1 MSNYNGT
8 GRGRTAIFNVTSE
21 AAPNE
26 SVDVTLASSN
36 ANVIDVTVDETR
48 LHIEVQHLDYG
59 IDQRSVPHRLHCT
72 VDGVQREFNIYRT
85 ADGRLH
91 VLADGYAS
99 KFEVRAGPKRPLV
112 MHESKRTGSS
122 SPLLVAPMP
131 ATVLEILVDV
141 GDHVRVDDP
150 MIRVEAMKMITTLN
164 APVDGVVRD
173 ITVTEN
179 QTVRNGEKLIRIE
192 PMPHTEAP
200 ALNTAQ

>member
-1 MSNYNGT
+1 VSNKNGT
-8 GRGRTAIFNVTSE
+8 GRGRTAVFNVTSE
-21 AAPNE
+21 GSPNE
-26 SVDVTLASSN
+26 SVDVTITSAD

-59 IDQRSVPHRLHCT
+59 IDQRSVPSRLHCM
-72 VDGVQREFNIYRT
+72 VDGVPREFSICRT
-85 ADGRLH
+85 ADGSLH
-91 VLADGYAS
+91 VLADGYAAR
-99 KFEVRAGPKRPLV
+99 FEVRAGSKRPSV

-122 SPLLVAPMP
+122 SPLIVAPMP

-164 APVDGVVRD
+164 APVDGIVRD

-179 QTVRNGEKLIRIE
+179 QTVRAGERLIRIE
-192 PMPHTEAP
+192 PMPDSDA
-200 ALNTAQ
+200 AVLKIA